1 MHRGKRI
8 SRLIRLYLKGRATIE
23 EKKEIEDWYALWGS
37 KTLRFLE
44 GDPQKIEESAQKNLE
59 LIKKRLKEIDKYNHG
74 KRKISNKNVWMNS
87 NWKQLSAA
95 AIILGIILGL
105 YSLRGQLFKKTT
117 SKNIAEAART
127 DFQPAKN
134 KAVLILANGDQ
145 ITLDSTQKG
154 LITKVGNTNVVQL
167 SNGRLVYQQDSNS
180 DKIAKPIFNEVI
192 TPRGGVYELILP
204 DGSLAYLNTASSIRF
219 PTSFVGNDRE
229 VEISGEVYFEITPD
243 KKKPFKVRVGEI
255 TIQVLGTHFDVM
267 AYPDAKVIRTTLLE
281 GSVRVNANG
290 TSKVIKPGEA
300 IDYSNNQL
308 KVIEDPNIE
317 KIMAWRNQLF
327 WFDHDDIYTV
337 ASELSRWYNIDIS
350 VQGNITDLFTGSIP
364 RNLSFAKVFDILQ
377 KTGAIH
383 YHVLGENRI
392 VLSP

>member
-1 MHRGKRI
+1 
-8 SRLIRLYLKGRATIE
+8 
-23 EKKEIEDWYALWGS
+23 
-37 KTLRFLE
+37 
-44 GDPQKIEESAQKNLE
+44 
-59 LIKKRLKEIDKYNHG
+59 
-74 KRKISNKNVWMNS
+74 
-87 NWKQLSAA
+87 
-95 AIILGIILGL
+95 
-105 YSLRGQLFKKTT
+105 
-117 SKNIAEAART
+117 
-127 DFQPAKN
+127 
-134 KAVLILANGDQ
+134 
-145 ITLDSTQKG
+145 
-154 LITKVGNTNVVQL
+154 
-167 SNGRLVYQQDSNS
+167 LVYQQDSNS
-180 DKIAKPIFNEVI
+180 HKIAKPIFNEVI

-229 VEISGEVYFEITPD
+229 VEISGEVYFEITPN
-243 KKKPFKVRVGEI
+243 KNKPFKVRAGEI

-267 AYPDAKVIRTTLLE
+267 AYPDAKAIRTTLLE